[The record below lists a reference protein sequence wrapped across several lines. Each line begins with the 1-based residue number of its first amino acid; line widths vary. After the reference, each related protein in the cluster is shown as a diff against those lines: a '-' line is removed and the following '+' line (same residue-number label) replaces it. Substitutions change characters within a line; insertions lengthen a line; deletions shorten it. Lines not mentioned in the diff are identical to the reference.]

1 MGEVDESPTLK
12 KKVYVVV
19 VVVGG
24 GGGGGGG
31 GVGGGGSGFCCVL
44 CDVFRVLTVCVHSQT
59 PSFQP
64 LNDSFTDSIYQ

>member
-1 MGEVDESPTLK
+1 MKVQLK
-12 KKVYVVV
+12 NKRFMLLLLLLLLLLVVVVV

-24 GGGGGGG
+24 
-31 GVGGGGSGFCCVL
+31 GFCCVL

-64 LNDSFTDSIYQ
+64 LNDSFIDSIYQ

>member
-1 MGEVDESPTLK
+1 MGEGDESPTLK

-19 VVVGG
+19 VVVVVVGG

-31 GVGGGGSGFCCVL
+31 GGFCCVL

-64 LNDSFTDSIYQ
+64 LNDSFIDSIYQ